1 MESYATAQQVYVG
14 GLVFARLSA
23 LLMLMPGVGD
33 STVPP
38 RIRLSFAFLMTLM
51 LLPVVAPNLP
61 PVPAAMGT
69 MVGGLL
75 KEVIIGLM
83 IGTILRIFLMALST
97 AGEIIS
103 IQTTLSFAQT
113 AAPGIAPGSST
124 ISTFLGLIGLT
135 LIMSTG
141 LHHLFLSAIV
151 KSYTLFPFSRDLPVT
166 DSAVLA
172 VRTVADCFKLGVQL
186 AAPLLVFSLVFN
198 VAVGLVGRV
207 MPQFQVFFVA
217 SPLMVI
223 LGLSIL
229 ALSLGVI
236 GTVWLSRYRN
246 LLMVFGG

>member
-14 GLVFARLSA
+14 GLIFARLSA
-23 LLMLMPGVGD
+23 LVMLMPGVGD
-33 STVPP
+33 TTVPP
-38 RIRLSFAFLMTLM
+38 RIRLAFAFLMTLM
-51 LLPVVAPNLP
+51 LLPVVVPVMPA
-61 PVPAAMGT
+61 VPAAMGT
-69 MVGGLL
+69 MIGGLL
-75 KEVIIGLM
+75 KEVLIGLM

-97 AGEIIS
+97 AGEVIS

-151 KSYTLFPFSRDLPVT
+151 KSYTLFPFTRDLPVA
-166 DSAVLA
+166 DSATLA
-172 VRTVADCFKLGVQL
+172 VKTVADCFKLGVQL

-207 MPQFQVFFVA
+207 MPQFQIFFVA

-223 LGLSIL
+223 FGLSIL
-229 ALSLGVI
+229 SLGLGVI
-236 GTVWLSRYRN
+236 GTVWVSRYRD
-246 LLMVFGG
+246 LLMIFGG

>member
-33 STVPP
+33 SAVPP

-61 PVPAAMGT
+61 AVPAAMGT

-75 KEVIIGLM
+75 KEVLIGLM

-113 AAPGIAPGSST
+113 TAPGIAPGSST
-124 ISTFLGLIGLT
+124 LSTFLGLIGLT
-135 LIMSTG
+135 LIMATG

-151 KSYTLFPFSRDLPVT
+151 KSYTLFPFSRDLPVA
-166 DSAVLA
+166 DSATLA
-172 VRTVADCFKLGVQL
+172 VQTVADCFKLGVQL
-186 AAPLLVFSLVFN
+186 AAPVLVFSLVFN
-198 VAVGLVGRV
+198 VAIGLVGRV

-223 LGLSIL
+223 FGLSIL

-236 GTVWLSRYRN
+236 GTVWLSRYRD

>member
-1 MESYATAQQVYVG
+1 MEAYATAQQVYVG
-14 GLVFARLSA
+14 GMIFARLSA
-23 LLMLMPGVGD
+23 LVMLMPGIGD
-33 STVPP
+33 TTVPP
-38 RIRLSFAFLMTLM
+38 RIRLAFAFLMTLM

-61 PVPAAMGT
+61 AVPAGMGT
-69 MVGGLL
+69 MVAGLL
-75 KEVIIGLM
+75 KEVLIGLM

-124 ISTFLGLIGLT
+124 VSTFLGLIGLT

-151 KSYTLFPFSRDLPVT
+151 KSYTLFPFTRDLPVA
-166 DSAVLA
+166 DSATLA
-172 VRTVADCFKLGVQL
+172 VQTVADCFKLGVQL

-236 GTVWLSRYRN
+236 GTVWLSRYRD